1 MKLFICLFFGMFNL
15 LLCAQTDFD
24 LAENYYDKGE
34 FEKALFIYQ
43 KLHKEAP
50 SNSNFAF
57 RIIEVQQELQH
68 FEEADAFINH
78 QLSLRNNPQMLVEMG
93 YNFQLQNKLE
103 QASVYFKK
111 AIAIAKATPAYCY
124 SIALRFEEH
133 SLVDEAI
140 EVYKLAINQTNNT
153 SYEYRLA
160 GLYAQKKDVQNMFL
174 SYLNFTENNPTFLS
188 QVYSLF
194 DDYISENPDAEYN
207 QILRK
212 ILLKKLHT
220 SQSIFWSQMLSWLY
234 TQQKDYQKALLQEK
248 SIYRRNPSS
257 LQGVINVGIR
267 AKSDQVYD
275 VTVDAFN
282 FIIQNAQDSK
292 LTIETHRQLIEL
304 ELIQSSPQD
313 LNQIQSKYNN
323 LFEIYGRSSE
333 TLTLQLSYAH
343 FLALYLHNYTEA
355 ISFLKTAI
363 NTQLSAN
370 ELGRIKLKLA
380 DVLIID
386 EQFNK
391 ALLYYAQVYTTLR
404 NSPLA
409 QEARF
414 KSAKASY
421 YSGDFEWAE
430 SQLKVLKSSTSQL
443 IANDALELKLL
454 ITDHK
459 FGDSLQSPLRQ
470 YAKADLLNHQNKK
483 IEAIEVLN
491 RLIQD
496 HSTHAIV
503 DQALLFQA
511 KLFEQNNQFS
521 NASENY
527 LKIITDFSSEILIDD
542 ALYAM
547 AQLLQTKLSQD
558 EKAMPYYEKIIFNH
572 PDSIHFVDSNKH
584 YRSLRDKYQKQ
595 TTIDL

>member
-1 MKLFICLFFGMFNL
+1 
-15 LLCAQTDFD
+15 
-24 LAENYYDKGE
+24 
-34 FEKALFIYQ
+34 
-43 KLHKEAP
+43 
-50 SNSNFAF
+50 
-57 RIIEVQQELQH
+57 
-68 FEEADAFINH
+68 
-78 QLSLRNNPQMLVEMG
+78 
-93 YNFQLQNKLE
+93 
-103 QASVYFKK
+103 
-111 AIAIAKATPAYCY
+111 
-124 SIALRFEEH
+124 
-133 SLVDEAI
+133 
-140 EVYKLAINQTNNT
+140 
-153 SYEYRLA
+153 
-160 GLYAQKKDVQNMFL
+160 MFL

-188 QVYSLF
+188 QVYRLF
-194 DDYISENPDAEYN
+194 DDYISENPEAEYN

-212 ILLKKLHT
+212 ILLKKLQT
-220 SQSIFWSQMLSWLY
+220 SPAIFWSQILSWLY

-248 SIYRRNPSS
+248 SIFRRNPSS
-257 LQGVINVGIR
+257 LQGVINVGFR
-267 AKSDQVYD
+267 AKSDQVFE

-292 LTIETHRQLIEL
+292 LTIEAHRQLIEL
-304 ELIQSSPQD
+304 DLIRSSPQD
-313 LNQIQSKYNN
+313 LNQIQSKYNS

-333 TLTLQLSYAH
+333 TLALQLSYAH
-343 FLALYLHNYTEA
+343 FLALYLHDYPEA
-355 ISFLKTAI
+355 ISFLKNAI

-414 KSAKASY
+414 KSARASY

-491 RLIQD
+491 KLILE

-511 KLFEQNNQFS
+511 KLFEQNSQFT
-521 NASENY
+521 NATENY
-527 LKIITDFSSEILIDD
+527 LRIITDFSSEILVDD
-542 ALYAM
+542 ALYAI
-547 AQLLQTKLSQD
+547 AQLLRTKLSQD

>member
-188 QVYSLF
+188 QVYRLF
-194 DDYISENPDAEYN
+194 DDYISENPEAEYN

-212 ILLKKLHT
+212 ILLKKLQT
-220 SQSIFWSQMLSWLY
+220 SPAIFWSQMLSWLY

-248 SIYRRNPSS
+248 SIFRRNPSS
-257 LQGVINVGIR
+257 LQGVINVGFR

-292 LTIETHRQLIEL
+292 LRIETHRQLIEL

-313 LNQIQSKYNN
+313 LNQ
-323 LFEIYGRSSE
+323 
-333 TLTLQLSYAH
+333 
-343 FLALYLHNYTEA
+343 
-355 ISFLKTAI
+355 
-363 NTQLSAN
+363 
-370 ELGRIKLKLA
+370 
-380 DVLIID
+380 
-386 EQFNK
+386 
-391 ALLYYAQVYTTLR
+391 
-404 NSPLA
+404 P
-409 QEARF
+409 
-414 KSAKASY
+414 
-421 YSGDFEWAE
+421 
-430 SQLKVLKSSTSQL
+430 
-443 IANDALELKLL
+443 
-454 ITDHK
+454 
-459 FGDSLQSPLRQ
+459 
-470 YAKADLLNHQNKK
+470 
-483 IEAIEVLN
+483 
-491 RLIQD
+491 
-496 HSTHAIV
+496 
-503 DQALLFQA
+503 
-511 KLFEQNNQFS
+511 
-521 NASENY
+521 
-527 LKIITDFSSEILIDD
+527 
-542 ALYAM
+542 
-547 AQLLQTKLSQD
+547 
-558 EKAMPYYEKIIFNH
+558 
-572 PDSIHFVDSNKH
+572 
-584 YRSLRDKYQKQ
+584 KQ
-595 TTIDL
+595 

>member
-160 GLYAQKKDVQNMFL
+160 GLYAQKKDIQNMFL

-188 QVYSLF
+188 QVYRLF
-194 DDYISENPDAEYN
+194 DDYISENPEAEYN

-212 ILLKKLHT
+212 ILLKKLQT
-220 SQSIFWSQMLSWLY
+220 SPAIFWSQMLSWLY

-248 SIYRRNPSS
+248 SIFRRNPSS
-257 LQGVINVGIR
+257 LQGVINVGFR
-267 AKSDQVYD
+267 AKSDQVFE

-292 LTIETHRQLIEL
+292 LTIEAHRQLIEL
-304 ELIQSSPQD
+304 DLIRSSPHD
-313 LNQIQSKYNN
+313 LNQIQSKYNS
-323 LFEIYGRSSE
+323 LFEIYGQSSE
-333 TLTLQLSYAH
+333 TLALQLSYAH
-343 FLALYLHNYTEA
+343 FLALYLHDYPEA

-414 KSAKASY
+414 KSASASY

-459 FGDSLQSPLRQ
+459 FGDSLQSPLSQ

-491 RLIQD
+491 KLILD
-496 HSTHAIV
+496 HNTHAIV

-511 KLFEQNNQFS
+511 KLFEQNNQFT
-521 NASENY
+521 NATENY
-527 LKIITDFSSEILIDD
+527 LRIITDFSSEILVDD

-547 AQLLQTKLSQD
+547 AELLRTKLSQD

-595 TTIDL
+595 TTTDL

>member
-78 QLSLRNNPQMLVEMG
+78 QQSLRNNPQMLVEMG

-140 EVYKLAINQTNNT
+140 EVYKLAINQTNKT

-188 QVYSLF
+188 QVYRLF
-194 DDYISENPDAEYN
+194 DDYISENPEAEYN

-212 ILLKKLHT
+212 ILLKKLQT
-220 SQSIFWSQMLSWLY
+220 SPAIFWSQMLSWLY

-248 SIYRRNPSS
+248 SIFRRNPSS
-257 LQGVINVGIR
+257 LQGVINVGFR
-267 AKSDQVYD
+267 AKSDQVFE

-292 LTIETHRQLIEL
+292 LTIEAHRQLIEL
-304 ELIQSSPQD
+304 DLIRSSPQD
-313 LNQIQSKYNN
+313 LNQIQSKYNS

-333 TLTLQLSYAH
+333 TLALQLSYAH
-343 FLALYLHNYTEA
+343 FLALYLHDYPEA
-355 ISFLKTAI
+355 ISFLKNAI

-414 KSAKASY
+414 KSARASY

-491 RLIQD
+491 KLILE

-511 KLFEQNNQFS
+511 KLFEQNSQFT
-521 NASENY
+521 NATENY
-527 LKIITDFSSEILIDD
+527 LRIITDFSSEILVDD
-542 ALYAM
+542 ALYAI
-547 AQLLQTKLSQD
+547 AQLLRTKLSQD

>member
-160 GLYAQKKDVQNMFL
+160 GLYAQKKDIQNMFL

-188 QVYSLF
+188 QVYRLF
-194 DDYISENPDAEYN
+194 DDYISENPEAEYN

-212 ILLKKLHT
+212 ILLKKLQT
-220 SQSIFWSQMLSWLY
+220 SPAIFWSQMLSWLY

-248 SIYRRNPSS
+248 SIFRRNPSS
-257 LQGVINVGIR
+257 LQGVINVGFR
-267 AKSDQVYD
+267 AKSDQVFE

-292 LTIETHRQLIEL
+292 LTIEAHRQLIEL
-304 ELIQSSPQD
+304 DLIRSSPHD
-313 LNQIQSKYNN
+313 LNQIQSKYNS
-323 LFEIYGRSSE
+323 LFEIYGQSSE
-333 TLTLQLSYAH
+333 TLALQLSYAH
-343 FLALYLHNYTEA
+343 FLALYLHDYPEA

-414 KSAKASY
+414 KSARASY

-459 FGDSLQSPLRQ
+459 FGDSLQSPLSQ

-491 RLIQD
+491 KLILD
-496 HSTHAIV
+496 HNTHAIV

-511 KLFEQNNQFS
+511 KLFEQNNQFT
-521 NASENY
+521 NATENY
-527 LKIITDFSSEILIDD
+527 LRIITDFSSEILVDD

-547 AQLLQTKLSQD
+547 AELLRTKLSQD

-595 TTIDL
+595 TTTDL

>member
-78 QLSLRNNPQMLVEMG
+78 QQSLRNNPQMLVEMG

-140 EVYKLAINQTNNT
+140 EVYKLAINQTNKT

-188 QVYSLF
+188 QVYRLF
-194 DDYISENPDAEYN
+194 DDYISENPEAEYN

-212 ILLKKLHT
+212 ILLKKLQT
-220 SQSIFWSQMLSWLY
+220 SPAIFWSQMLSWLY

-248 SIYRRNPSS
+248 SIFRRNPSS
-257 LQGVINVGIR
+257 LHGVINVGFR
-267 AKSDQVYD
+267 AKSDQVFE

-292 LTIETHRQLIEL
+292 LTIEAHRQLIEL
-304 ELIQSSPQD
+304 DLIRSSPQD
-313 LNQIQSKYNN
+313 LNQIQSKYNS

-333 TLTLQLSYAH
+333 TLALQLSYAH
-343 FLALYLHNYTEA
+343 FLALYLHDYPEA
-355 ISFLKTAI
+355 ISFLKNAI

-414 KSAKASY
+414 KSARASY

-491 RLIQD
+491 KLILE

-511 KLFEQNNQFS
+511 KLFEQNSQFT
-521 NASENY
+521 NATENY
-527 LKIITDFSSEILIDD
+527 LRIITDFSSEILVDD
-542 ALYAM
+542 ALYAI
-547 AQLLQTKLSQD
+547 AQLLRTKLSQD

>member
-1 MKLFICLFFGMFNL
+1 
-15 LLCAQTDFD
+15 
-24 LAENYYDKGE
+24 
-34 FEKALFIYQ
+34 
-43 KLHKEAP
+43 
-50 SNSNFAF
+50 
-57 RIIEVQQELQH
+57 
-68 FEEADAFINH
+68 
-78 QLSLRNNPQMLVEMG
+78 
-93 YNFQLQNKLE
+93 
-103 QASVYFKK
+103 
-111 AIAIAKATPAYCY
+111 
-124 SIALRFEEH
+124 
-133 SLVDEAI
+133 
-140 EVYKLAINQTNNT
+140 
-153 SYEYRLA
+153 
-160 GLYAQKKDVQNMFL
+160 
-174 SYLNFTENNPTFLS
+174 
-188 QVYSLF
+188 
-194 DDYISENPDAEYN
+194 
-207 QILRK
+207 
-212 ILLKKLHT
+212 
-220 SQSIFWSQMLSWLY
+220 
-234 TQQKDYQKALLQEK
+234 
-248 SIYRRNPSS
+248 
-257 LQGVINVGIR
+257 
-267 AKSDQVYD
+267 
-275 VTVDAFN
+275 
-282 FIIQNAQDSK
+282 
-292 LTIETHRQLIEL
+292 
-304 ELIQSSPQD
+304 
-313 LNQIQSKYNN
+313 
-323 LFEIYGRSSE
+323 
-333 TLTLQLSYAH
+333 
-343 FLALYLHNYTEA
+343 
-355 ISFLKTAI
+355 
-363 NTQLSAN
+363 
-370 ELGRIKLKLA
+370 LGRIKLKLA

-547 AQLLQTKLSQD
+547 AELLRTKLSQD

>member
-160 GLYAQKKDVQNMFL
+160 GLYAQKKDIQNMFL

-248 SIYRRNPSS
+248 SIFRRNPSS
-257 LQGVINVGIR
+257 LQGVINVGFR

-547 AQLLQTKLSQD
+547 AQLLRIKLSQD

>member
-188 QVYSLF
+188 QVYRLL
-194 DDYISENPDAEYN
+194 DDYISENPEAEYN

-212 ILLKKLHT
+212 ILLKKLH
-220 SQSIFWSQMLSWLY
+220 SSPSIFWSQMLSWLY

-248 SIYRRNPSS
+248 SIFRRNPSS
-257 LQGVINVGIR
+257 LQGVINVGFR

-304 ELIQSSPQD
+304 DLIRSSPHD
-313 LNQIQSKYNN
+313 LNQIQSKYNS
-323 LFEIYGRSSE
+323 LFEIYGQSSE

-343 FLALYLHNYTEA
+343 FLALYLHDYPEA

-414 KSAKASY
+414 KSARASY

-491 RLIQD
+491 KLILE

-511 KLFEQNNQFS
+511 K
-521 NASENY
+521 
-527 LKIITDFSSEILIDD
+527 
-542 ALYAM
+542 
-547 AQLLQTKLSQD
+547 
-558 EKAMPYYEKIIFNH
+558 
-572 PDSIHFVDSNKH
+572 
-584 YRSLRDKYQKQ
+584 
-595 TTIDL
+595 

>member
-188 QVYSLF
+188 QVYRLF
-194 DDYISENPDAEYN
+194 DDYISENPEAEYN
-207 QILRK
+207 QILRE
-212 ILLKKLHT
+212 ILLKKLQT
-220 SQSIFWSQMLSWLY
+220 SPAIFWSQMLSWLY

-248 SIYRRNPSS
+248 SIFRRNPSS
-257 LQGVINVGIR
+257 LQGVINVGFR
-267 AKSDQVYD
+267 AKSDQVFE

-292 LTIETHRQLIEL
+292 LTIEAHRQLIEL
-304 ELIQSSPQD
+304 DLIRSSPQD
-313 LNQIQSKYNN
+313 LNQIQSKYNS
-323 LFEIYGRSSE
+323 LFEIYGQSSE

-343 FLALYLHNYTEA
+343 FLALYLYDYPEA

-414 KSAKASY
+414 KSARASY

-491 RLIQD
+491 KLILE

-511 KLFEQNNQFS
+511 KLFEQNNQFT
-521 NASENY
+521 NATENY
-527 LKIITDFSSEILIDD
+527 LRIITDFSSEILVDD

-547 AQLLQTKLSQD
+547 AELLRTKLSQD

-584 YRSLRDKYQKQ
+584 YRSLRAKYQKQ
-595 TTIDL
+595 TTTDL

>member
-160 GLYAQKKDVQNMFL
+160 GLYAQKKDIQNMFL

-188 QVYSLF
+188 QVYRLF
-194 DDYISENPDAEYN
+194 DDYISENPEAEYN

-212 ILLKKLHT
+212 ILLKKLQT
-220 SQSIFWSQMLSWLY
+220 SPAIFWSQMLSWLY

-248 SIYRRNPSS
+248 SIFRRNPSS
-257 LQGVINVGIR
+257 LQGVINVGFR
-267 AKSDQVYD
+267 AKSDQVFE

-292 LTIETHRQLIEL
+292 LTIEAHRQLIEL
-304 ELIQSSPQD
+304 DLIRSSPHD
-313 LNQIQSKYNN
+313 LNQIQSKYNS
-323 LFEIYGRSSE
+323 LFEIYGQSSE
-333 TLTLQLSYAH
+333 TLALQLSYAH
-343 FLALYLHNYTEA
+343 FLALYLHDYPEA

-414 KSAKASY
+414 KSARASY

-491 RLIQD
+491 KLILD
-496 HSTHAIV
+496 HNTHAIV

-511 KLFEQNNQFS
+511 KLFEQNNQFT
-521 NASENY
+521 NATENY
-527 LKIITDFSSEILIDD
+527 LIIITDFSSEILVDD

-547 AQLLQTKLSQD
+547 AELLRTKLSQD

-595 TTIDL
+595 TTTDL

>member
-34 FEKALFIYQ
+34 LEKALFIYQ
-43 KLHKEAP
+43 KLHKEAR
-50 SNSNFAF
+50 SNSNLVF

-111 AIAIAKATPAYCY
+111 AIAIAKATPAFCY

-188 QVYSLF
+188 QVYRLF
-194 DDYISENPDAEYN
+194 GDYISENPDAEYN

-220 SQSIFWSQMLSWLY
+220 SPSIFWSQMLSWLY

-248 SIYRRNPSS
+248 SIFRRNPSS
-257 LQGVINVGIR
+257 LQGVINVGFR

-333 TLTLQLSYAH
+333 TLALQLSYAH
-343 FLALYLHNYTEA
+343 FLALYLHNYPEA

-547 AQLLQTKLSQD
+547 AELLRTKLSQD